1 MRRAFARTIRLLTG
15 AAALASAACA
25 PLPPAPS
32 TTPAIP
38 VAATIAVV
46 ARDWHTD
53 VCLRSEDA
61 GAGVHS
67 LASGFEDV
75 RYLCFGFGDRSYV
88 VRRNHGI
95 GTMLLALV
103 PGRGVVLMTAL
114 RAPPAD
120 AFGAE
125 NVVSLAVG
133 DAGLEGL
140 QTYLR
145 NAVERNADGGA
156 IPLGAGPYEG
166 GAYLSATAAYSLLYT
181 CNTWT
186 ANALRHAGLPLAPI
200 AVFADD
206 VMMQVRRIG
215 SEQQEDGLVRVSPL
229 SHPMGAER
237 SPSAPASAQ

>member
-1 MRRAFARTIRLLTG
+1 VRRTFARAIRLMTS
-15 AAALASAACA
+15 AAALAVAACA

-32 TTPAIP
+32 TAPAIP
-38 VAATIAVV
+38 VAATIDVV

-61 GAGVHS
+61 DARVRS

-95 GTMLLALV
+95 GTMLLALA

-114 RAPPAD
+114 RASPAD
-120 AFGAE
+120 AFGAG
-125 NVVSLAVG
+125 NVVSLAVSRP
-133 DAGLEGL
+133 GLEGL
-140 QTYLR
+140 LAYLG
-145 NAVERNADGGA
+145 NAVQRDPDGR
-156 IPLGAGPYEG
+156 PLRLGDGPYEG

-186 ANALRHAGLPLAPI
+186 ADALRHAGLPLAPV
-200 AVFADD
+200 AAFAHD
-206 VMMQVRRIG
+206 VMMQVKRIAE
-215 SEQQEDGLVRVSPL
+215 EQSGAGLASWKRQED
-229 SHPMGAER
+229 
-237 SPSAPASAQ
+237 